1 MKEKAS
7 EYIKNNW
14 KNILL
19 VLAYIIIASLV
30 YGFWFESLWHLWY
43 INLIAI
49 IAIIAIGVALGYFYI
64 KSENKKIEDKEKA
77 N

>member
-7 EYIKNNW
+7 EHIKNNW